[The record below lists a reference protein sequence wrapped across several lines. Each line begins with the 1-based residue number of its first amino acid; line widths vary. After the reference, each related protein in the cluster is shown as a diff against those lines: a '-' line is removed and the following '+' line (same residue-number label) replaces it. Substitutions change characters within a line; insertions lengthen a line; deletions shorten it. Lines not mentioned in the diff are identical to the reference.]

1 MHAAQLR
8 RHLNQIRSVGAE
20 VVAIGTG
27 DARYA
32 RAFVEQEKVGFP
44 VLLDEDGAAA
54 DAASVRTGTTMQLVG
69 PRSILIAA
77 KGYATGHFQRKIG
90 RRPKQLGAT
99 FVIGPGNVVRFG
111 HVDRDVTDH
120 ARIEDVLAAIGDQ
133 QAPETSP

>member
-8 RHLNQIRSVGAE
+8 RHLNQIRSAGAE
-20 VVAIGTG
+20 LVAIGTG

-32 RAFVEQEKVGFP
+32 RAFVEQAKIEFP
-44 VLLDEDGAAA
+44 VLLDEDGSAAEAAA
-54 DAASVRTGTTMQLVG
+54 VRTGTTMQLVG
-69 PRSILIAA
+69 PRSIVVAA

-99 FVIGPGNVVRFG
+99 FVIGPGNVVRFE
-111 HVDRDVTDH
+111 HLDRDVTDH
-120 ARIEDVLAAIGDQ
+120 APIEEVLAAIGDQ